1 MKNQRGRKVNHT
13 FVGEWGTRPHDFCDK
28 AKARALNCLDDP
40 NPKLT
45 VLERAFYTA
54 AKEGK

>member
-1 MKNQRGRKVNHT
+1 MRINSKFAGDWNS
-13 FVGEWGTRPHDFCDK
+13 RPADFCK
-28 AKARALNCLDDP
+28 AAREKALSCLDDP

-45 VLERAFYTA
+45 VLERAFYNA